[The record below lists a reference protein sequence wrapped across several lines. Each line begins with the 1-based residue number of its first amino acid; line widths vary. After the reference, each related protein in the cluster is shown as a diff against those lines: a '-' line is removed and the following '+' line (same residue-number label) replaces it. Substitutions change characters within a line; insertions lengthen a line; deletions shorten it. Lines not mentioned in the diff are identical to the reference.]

1 MCLRCE
7 CVELKVPV
15 EDEDQGLKN
24 GCEFETGG
32 GKESKVNSSK
42 DDQFEMHTNQVSN
55 YSYGE
60 AEALTDDIEVH
71 DQQLVDDIPVEKLL
85 IHDVPVDTI
94 CTPTQVIFINM
105 LIPKPQVNTVQ
116 KLV

>member
-1 MCLRCE
+1 MTLFSCKLIRCLECE

-32 GKESKVNSSK
+32 GKESKVNSSR
-42 DDQFEMHTNQVSN
+42 DDQFEMNINQVSN

-60 AEALTDDIEVH
+60 AEVLTDDIE
-71 DQQLVDDIPVEKLL
+71 D
-85 IHDVPVDTI
+85 
-94 CTPTQVIFINM
+94 F
-105 LIPKPQVNTVQ
+105 PKYGCLHCFCSCV
-116 KLV
+116 